1 MITAKRPA
9 FRPRQVSTGAVYM
22 GEASPRST
30 QSPPARRGPIAI
42 RANGTAPASALVR
55 RPPRG
60 MDEHD

>member
-42 RANGTAPASALVR
+42 RATGSAPTAAVVR

-60 MDEHD
+60 VDERD